1 MAKLTDTRC
10 RTLKAPGEYCD
21 SGCTGLILRVTPALT
36 KSWMFRAVIG
46 GKRRKLGLG
55 AYPAVSLQEARKRA
69 EVNREQIA
77 SGLDP
82 MAEKRKAEAM
92 AAIPTFAEA
101 SAKAV
106 DVRFSDWQS
115 NAHAIEWMGS
125 LQRHAFPKLG
135 TMTVDTIQASDV
147 LSALLPIWDEIP
159 VTAAHVRNRI
169 SAVMAWSVSH
179 GFRDI
184 NPCLN
189 LAGALPTQK
198 RAPVHHRAL
207 DHADMPDAM
216 AAIDGCSAMLPARL
230 ALQFAILTA
239 ARSGEA
245 RAATWAEIDM
255 EAAIWSIP
263 GERMKSGIA
272 HSVPLSPAA
281 LDVLRE
287 AMPLRNE
294 SGLCFPS
301 ARTGKVMA
309 AIALQGVLKAAG
321 LHDRATI
328 HGMRACFRTWGEEAT
343 HTSIAVME
351 EALAHCRGSKTER
364 AYARSDLLAKRRTL
378 MDQWATFCTAPAE
391 AKVIPF
397 PIAATG

>member
-36 KSWMFRAVIG
+36 KNWMFRAVIG

-115 NAHAIEWMGS
+115 NAHAVEWMGS

-216 AAIDGCSAMLPARL
+216 AAIDGCNSMLPARL
-230 ALQFAILTA
+230 ATMFLILTA
-239 ARSGEA
+239 TRSGET
-245 RAATWAEIDM
+245 RGATWAEIDT
-255 EAAIWSIP
+255 EAAVWNIP
-263 GERMKSGIA
+263 GERMKTGQP
-272 HSVPLSPAA
+272 HRVPLSPAA
-281 LDVLRE
+281 LDILER
-287 AMPLRNE
+287 AKPLQNE
-294 SGLCFPS
+294 TGLIFPS
-301 ARTGKVMA
+301 SRNGRTMS
-309 AIALQGVLKAAG
+309 AIALQGTMKSAG
-321 LHDRATI
+321 LHDRATV
-328 HGMRACFRTWGEEAT
+328 HGFRSSFRVWAELSNTASHAAKEM
-343 HTSIAVME
+343 S
-351 EALAHCRGSKTER
+351 LAHAIDSVVER
-364 AYARSDLLAKRRTL
+364 AYQRSDLLDQRKPL
-378 MDQWATFCTAPAE
+378 MTAWATFCTTPAE
-391 AKVIPF
+391 ANILPF
-397 PIAATG
+397 AATG